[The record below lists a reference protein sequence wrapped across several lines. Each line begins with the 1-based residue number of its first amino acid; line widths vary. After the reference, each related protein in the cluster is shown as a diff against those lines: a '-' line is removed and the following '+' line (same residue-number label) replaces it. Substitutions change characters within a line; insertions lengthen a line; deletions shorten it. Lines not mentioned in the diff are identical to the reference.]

1 MKRTAAGA
9 IALSVVVAAAG
20 GGWFAGRRVASPAE
34 VAARSKP
41 PVPSRITV
49 AVEKTVLASTLIT
62 RGLVR
67 YGEPKPVVL
76 SQSSLKTI
84 APVVT
89 QSPEKGK
96 SIQEGDKALEIGGRP
111 VLVVEGSLPT
121 YRDLRPGD
129 RGPDVDQLKAALK
142 RQGFNPGAGTNYDAA
157 TERAVSDWYRSVG
170 YDPFEATEA
179 QKQQLRTAR
188 DAAQRARD
196 AVITAERAW
205 QTAQAPDRSLQAKE
219 NAASAKDRVVT
230 ASDTAN
236 REVDRAVG
244 EVTAREV
251 ALRSAQL
258 AAKSAADAL
267 AKAERDSTDRSTV
280 DDATVAARDAE
291 LNVADT
297 EQSVSDATRAY
308 EDAKSLIPEAEK
320 GIETAKLDVID
331 AQKGAEDAR
340 KQVDVA
346 KKGRQTTTPA
356 FDQNGNSV
364 PVIQVIISDDEI
376 RTAEAG
382 VRSADARVR
391 AAEAAVRQAESG
403 VTQRQRAVTDANKAI
418 EKAQRALTR
427 AREAMPRTK
436 TAITRAEQAIA
447 DRTAQLDDLRA
458 KSQDAASGVTR
469 AEADLKAA
477 RSAVVVAKR
486 SAALSTRQ
494 AKAGANIAESSLR
507 QTQRGLDE
515 KSARE
520 QLTNAQDNVVRAG
533 EELRDLE
540 SKTGVSV
547 PANELLFFPALPLRI
562 DDSKLSRGDPV
573 TGSVMTVTTAR
584 LGVDSSLD
592 VADAKL
598 VKVGAS
604 VEIEASDFD
613 ITLKGK
619 ITELATAPG
628 TKGVDPDKVYVE
640 VTPDAGPDA
649 NAEQLN
655 GSSVKLTFPV
665 RSTDTEVLAV
675 PVAALSVAADGT
687 SRVEVEDSPSTPTRF
702 VTVTP
707 GLAAE
712 GKVAV
717 TVVVGSSGGL
727 KEGDL
732 VVVGAA
738 STTDISGSSEAA
750 PAAETSGGA
759 STEAKSS
766 DDGTSEAKPA
776 ESSAASTAE
785 TTTSG

>member
-1 MKRTAAGA
+1 MKRTAAGG
-9 IALSVVVAAAG
+9 IALGVVVAAAG

-41 PVPSRITV
+41 PVASRITV

-89 QSPEKGK
+89 QSPEKGR
-96 SIQEGDKALEIGGRP
+96 SIKEGDKALEIGGRP

-142 RQGFNPGAGTNYDAA
+142 RKGFNPGTGLTYDAT

-196 AVITAERAW
+196 AVITAERAL
-205 QTAQAPDRSLQAKE
+205 QTAQAPDRGLQAKE

-230 ASDTAN
+230 ASDTAE
-236 REVDRAVG
+236 REVDRAEG

-251 ALRSAQL
+251 AFRSAQL
-258 AAKSAADAL
+258 AAKSATDAL

-280 DDATVAARDAE
+280 DDATTASRDAE
-291 LNVADT
+291 LSVT
-297 EQSVSDATRAY
+297 EAEQTVSDATRAY
-308 EDAKSLIPEAEK
+308 EDAKTLIPEAEK
-320 GIETAKLDVID
+320 GVETAKLDVID
-331 AQKGAEDAR
+331 AQKAAEDAR

-364 PVIQVIISDDEI
+364 PIIQVIVSEEEI
-376 RTAEAG
+376 
-382 VRSADARVR
+382 RSADAGVRAADARIR
-391 AAEAAVRQAESG
+391 AAEAAVRQAESQ
-403 VTQRQRAVTDANKAI
+403 VTQRQRAVTDASKAI
-418 EKAQRALTR
+418 EKTQRALTR
-427 AREAMPRTK
+427 AREAVPRTK
-436 TAITRAEQAIA
+436 TAITRAEQTIA
-447 DRTAQLDDLRA
+447 DRVAQLEDLRA
-458 KSQDAASGVTR
+458 KSDDAAGGVTR
-469 AEADLKAA
+469 ADADLKAA
-477 RSAVVVAKR
+477 RAAVVVAER

-494 AKAGANIAESSLR
+494 AKAGANIAESSLQ
-507 QTQRGLDE
+507 QTRRGLDE

-520 QLTNAQDNVVRAG
+520 QLANAKDNVIRASD
-533 EELRDLE
+533 ELNDLE

-547 PANELLFFPALPLRI
+547 PANELLFFPSLPLRI
-562 DDSKLSRGDPV
+562 DDTKLSRGDPV
-573 TGSVMTVTTAR
+573 TGAVMTVTTAR
-584 LGVDSSLD
+584 LAVDSSLD

-598 VKVGAS
+598 VKVGAT

-628 TKGVDPDKVYVE
+628 TKGVDSDKVYVE
-640 VTPDAGPDA
+640 VTPDAGPES

-687 SRVEVEDSPSTPTRF
+687 SRVEVEDAPSKPTRF

-717 TVVVGSSGGL
+717 TIVAGATSGL

-738 STTDISGSSEAA
+738 STTDISGSPEDSTGTSNSETSNAEASSSEASNSETSN
-750 PAAETSGGA
+750 AETLESA
-759 STEAKSS
+759 S
-766 DDGTSEAKPA
+766 P
-776 ESSAASTAE
+776 AE
-785 TTTSG
+785 TTSG

>member
-1 MKRTAAGA
+1 MKRTAAGGV
-9 IALSVVVAAAG
+9 ALAVVVAAAG

-41 PVPSRITV
+41 PAPSRITV

-89 QSPEKGK
+89 QSPEKGR
-96 SIQEGDKALEIGGRP
+96 SIKEGDKALEIGGRP

-142 RQGFNPGAGTNYDAA
+142 RKGFNPGAGAIYDAA

-196 AVITAERAW
+196 AVITAERSL
-205 QTAQAPDRSLQAKE
+205 QTAQAPDRGLQAKE
-219 NAASAKDRVVT
+219 NAASAKDRVIT
-230 ASDTAN
+230 ASDTAD

-267 AKAERDSTDRSTV
+267 AKAERDAADRSIV

-291 LNVADT
+291 LNVSDA
-297 EQSVSDATRAY
+297 EQTVVDATRAY
-308 EDAKSLIPEAEK
+308 EDAKGLIPEAEK
-320 GIETAKLDVID
+320 GVETAKLDVID

-364 PVIQVIISDDEI
+364 PVIQVIVSDDEV
-376 RTAEAG
+376 RTAESG
-382 VRSADARVR
+382 VRSADSRAR
-391 AAEAAVRQAESG
+391 AAEAAVRQAESA
-403 VTQRQRAVTDANKAI
+403 VTQRQRSITDANKAI
-418 EKAQRALTR
+418 EKAQRALTK
-427 AREAMPRTK
+427 AQEAVPRTK
-436 TAITRAEQAIA
+436 TAITRAEQAFS

-458 KSQDAASGVTR
+458 KAEDASSGETR

-477 RSAVVVAKR
+477 RAAVVVAKR
-486 SAALSTRQ
+486 SASLSTRQ

-520 QLTNAQDNVVRAG
+520 QLANAQDNVVRAS
-533 EELRDLE
+533 EELSDLE
-540 SKTGVSV
+540 AKTGVSV
-547 PANELLFFPALPLRI
+547 PANELLFFPSLPLRI
-562 DDSKLSRGDPV
+562 DDTKLSRGDPV
-573 TGSVMTVTTAR
+573 TGAVMTVTTAR
-584 LGVDSSLD
+584 LAVDSSLD

-598 VKVGAS
+598 VKVGAT
-604 VEIEASDFD
+604 VDIEASDFD

-640 VTPDAGPDA
+640 VTPDAGPEA

-665 RSTDTEVLAV
+665 RSTGTEVLAV

-687 SRVEVEDSPSTPTRF
+687 SRVEVEDAPSKPTRF

-717 TVVVGSSGGL
+717 TVVVGNRTGGL

-738 STTDISGSSEAA
+738 STTDISGSSSEANSTDSK
-750 PAAETSGGA
+750 PVETSTPG
-759 STEAKSS
+759 
-766 DDGTSEAKPA
+766 PA
-776 ESSAASTAE
+776 TAE